1 MPTNVHFAF
10 NRSGTSPASQQVLQ
24 QIVAVLKQHPQI
36 NIELGGHTDT
46 IGSDRYNLIL
56 GRRRANSVRNYLL
69 RQGIAKD
76 RIVVRSLGEA
86 QPKISGKDSLSRA
99 RNRRVNFAFKNLSN
113 LNINLGE
120 QENDLQP

>member
-10 NRSGTSPASQQVLQ
+10 NRSGTSPASIQILQ
-24 QIVAVLKQHPQI
+24 QIVAVLKQYPQI

-69 RQGIAKD
+69 RQGIAKE
-76 RIVVRSLGEA
+76 RIVVRSWGEA
-86 QPKISGKDSLSRA
+86 QPKISSKNSISRA
-99 RNRRVNFAFKNLSN
+99 RNRRVNFAFRNLSN
-113 LNINLGE
+113 LNIQLVE
-120 QENDLQP
+120 QEKDLQP